1 MGDGLFLQ
9 IIHLPAKIF
18 LHIKTQPVNPVA
30 LAINSLWTIA
40 PFACT
45 NLARK

>member
-18 LHIKTQPVNPVA
+18 IHIKTQPVNPVA
-30 LAINSLWTIA
+30 LTNYIVWAIA
-40 PFACT
+40 PVPCT
-45 NLARK
+45 NMAGK